1 MTPPKKTGS
10 AALKK
15 SQASGTVSTDVQH
28 KVSAAAQEASLE
40 ICEEELTQILEQKIL
55 PQVMVQL
62 RQEVR
67 HEFHSGPIPSG
78 KQLAEYEKVCP
89 GAAQLILNEFQKN
102 GEHMRS
108 MQRDALVAQKS
119 DNDRNRW
126 SALILVLAALIA
138 IVVLALFDQ
147 PWVAGLLATT
157 TVGAVITGFLNQRAK
172 DKASNEPKE
181 SDD

>member
-1 MTPPKKTGS
+1 
-10 AALKK
+10 
-15 SQASGTVSTDVQH
+15 
-28 KVSAAAQEASLE
+28 
-40 ICEEELTQILEQKIL
+40 
-55 PQVMVQL
+55 
-62 RQEVR
+62 
-67 HEFHSGPIPSG
+67 
-78 KQLAEYEKVCP
+78 
-89 GAAQLILNEFQKN
+89 
-102 GEHMRS
+102 MRS